1 MHKGLGVALTLCL
14 LLVGWVESQGQCT
27 KPTPW
32 TIGEKTP
39 MDDSLGKVTVVALL
53 QASWHFCLLQ
63 GASLKRLQ
71 EKLENNGFENISYMV
86 VNHQGN
92 SSRESYKLL
101 KSSVKSEKIPV
112 FQQEVNQPDVWKLLQ
127 GKKDDFLI
135 YDSCGKLTYHLELP
149 YTILSQPYVER
160 AIRKTYCQAICTN
173 CSLEH
178 HPAACSGRNG
188 KEETKPDTME
198 QPRQTSRRTQHQIV
212 HPEVNEGL
220 AGKQHNQNLTE
231 NTQLGQGKHAHHKK
245 HRHHFQAELAPRGPG
260 SVADNG
266 PQQQN
271 LWKSKITWKK
281 EFKWKPNG
289 LSELTGMRWC
299 WYWRQQLGGKSS
311 NNEVTWQWRAQSSSW
326 LWQEQGKLT
335 EGSLSES
342 WQWRLIPV
350 LWPQDRVRQSQW
362 ESWQGGQSWQWQNG
376 QQWTV
381 R

>member
-1 MHKGLGVALTLCL
+1 
-14 LLVGWVESQGQCT
+14 
-27 KPTPW
+27 
-32 TIGEKTP
+32 
-39 MDDSLGKVTVVALL
+39 
-53 QASWHFCLLQ
+53 
-63 GASLKRLQ
+63 
-71 EKLENNGFENISYMV
+71 MV

-271 LWKSKITWKK
+271 L
-281 EFKWKPNG
+281 
-289 LSELTGMRWC
+289 
-299 WYWRQQLGGKSS
+299 
-311 NNEVTWQWRAQSSSW
+311 
-326 LWQEQGKLT
+326 
-335 EGSLSES
+335 
-342 WQWRLIPV
+342 
-350 LWPQDRVRQSQW
+350 
-362 ESWQGGQSWQWQNG
+362 
-376 QQWTV
+376 
-381 R
+381 

>member
-39 MDDSLGKVTVVALL
+39 MNDSLGKVTVVALL
-53 QASWHFCLLQ
+53 QASWHFCLRQ
-63 GASLKRLQ
+63 GASLKHLQ

-127 GKKDDFLI
+127 GKKDDFFI

-149 YTILSQPYVER
+149 YTSLSQLYVEH

-198 QPRQTSRRTQHQIV
+198 QPRQTV
-212 HPEVNEGL
+212 HKEVNEDL
-220 AGKQHNQNLTE
+220 AGRQHNQNLSDHIH
-231 NTQLGQGKHAHHKK
+231 LGQGKHEHHKK
-245 HRHHFQAELAPRGPG
+245 HHHNRQVVLAAGSSG

-266 PQQQN
+266 PQQRN

-281 EFKWKPNG
+281 EFKWKPDG